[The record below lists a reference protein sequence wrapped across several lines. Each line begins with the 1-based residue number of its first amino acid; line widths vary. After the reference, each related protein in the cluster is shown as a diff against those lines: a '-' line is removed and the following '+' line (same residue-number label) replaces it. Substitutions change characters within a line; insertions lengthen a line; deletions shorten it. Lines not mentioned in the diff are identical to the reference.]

1 MARQYAS
8 PCRLLMK
15 CAEVPD
21 EAETGRRRRGRP
33 REEGG
38 EVRGIR
44 VFGCSCF
51 LGSEDK

>member
-1 MARQYAS
+1 
-8 PCRLLMK
+8 MK

-21 EAETGRRRRGRP
+21 EAETGRRP

-38 EVRGIR
+38 EVRGIH

-51 LGSEDK
+51 LLRSEEGK